1 MKKVCILLQISYD
14 FGILLSGKKKNDK
27 IKKRRDTMDY
37 RRLRKNEAI
46 RNYVRETRVC
56 LEDLIYPLFVVE
68 GKNKKE
74 EISAMP
80 NNYRFSIDKLIE
92 EAKELVE
99 LGIQGVLLFGIPV
112 KKDENGTSAYCKE
125 NIIEKAIYALK
136 QNVPQLY
143 VIADVCLC
151 EYTSHGHCGVIC
163 ENEVDNEK
171 TLPLLAKAAVSY
183 AKAGADCVAPSD
195 MMDNRVAYIRK
206 ALDKNDC
213 QTTAIMAYSAKYCS
227 AFYGP
232 FREAAN
238 SAPQFG
244 DRKSYQMDPANRKEA
259 LKEVEKD
266 IAEGADIVIIKP
278 GLPYL
283 DILWQVKERV
293 NVPVCAYQV
302 SGEYA
307 MIKAAEKM
315 NWIDGKKV
323 AAESLISLKRAG
335 ADMIITYFA
344 KSFAEEK
351 KKNC

>member
-1 MKKVCILLQISYD
+1 
-14 FGILLSGKKKNDK
+14 
-27 IKKRRDTMDY
+27 MDY
-37 RRLRKNEAI
+37 RRLRKNKAI
-46 RNYVRETRVC
+46 RNYVKETRVS
-56 LEDLIYPLFVVE
+56 LKDLIYPLFVVE
-68 GKNKKE
+68 GENIKQ

-80 NNYRFSIDKLIE
+80 QNYRYSVDKLVE
-92 EAKELVE
+92 EAKELFE
-99 LGIQGVLLFGIPV
+99 LGIQGVLLFGIPE
-112 KKDENGTSAYCKE
+112 KKDEFGTSAYCE
-125 NIIEKAIYALK
+125 GNIVQKAIQALRE
-136 QNVPQLY
+136 NVPQMY
-143 VIADVCLC
+143 IIADVCLC
-151 EYTSHGHCGVIC
+151 EYTNHGHCGVLC
-163 ENEVDNEK
+163 GTEVDNEK

-206 ALDKNDC
+206 ELDKNGC
-213 QTTAIMAYSAKYCS
+213 GEVAIMAYSAKYCS

-244 DRKSYQMDPANRKEA
+244 NRKSYQMDPANRKEA

-266 IAEGADIVIIKP
+266 IVEGADIVIVKP
-278 GLPYL
+278 ALPYL
-283 DILWQVKERV
+283 DILWQVKQQV

-307 MIKAAEKM
+307 MIKAAEQM

-323 AAESLISLKRAG
+323 AMESLLSIKRAG

-344 KSFAEEK
+344 KDFAKGILKEDE
-351 KKNC
+351 

>member
-1 MKKVCILLQISYD
+1 MQISYD
-14 FGILLSGKKKNDK
+14 FEILLSGKKKNDK

-99 LGIQGVLLFGIPV
+99 LGIQGVLLFGIPE

-244 DRKSYQMDPANRKEA
+244 DRKSYQMDPANRREA
-259 LKEVEKD
+259 LKEAFQD
-266 IAEGADIVIIKP
+266 IEEGADIIMVKP
-278 GLPYL
+278 ALAYL
-283 DILWQVKERV
+283 DIIRDVKDSCV
-293 NVPVCAYQV
+293 VPVASYNV

-307 MIKAAEKM
+307 MIKAAAK
-315 NWIDGKKV
+315 NGWIDEEKV
-323 AAESLISLKRAG
+323 VMETLLSMKRAG
-335 ADMIITYFA
+335 SDLIITYFA
-344 KSFAEEK
+344 KDFAKGILTEY
-351 KKNC
+351 

>member
-1 MKKVCILLQISYD
+1 
-14 FGILLSGKKKNDK
+14 
-27 IKKRRDTMDY
+27 MDY
-37 RRLRKNEAI
+37 RRLRKNKAI
-46 RNYVRETRVC
+46 RNYVKETRVC

-68 GKNKKE
+68 GENKKQ

-80 NNYRFSIDKLIE
+80 QNYRFSVDKLVE
-92 EAKELVE
+92 EAKEISK
-99 LGIQGVLLFGIPV
+99 LGIQGILLFGIPDN
-112 KKDENGTSAYCKE
+112 KDEFGTTAYCEE
-125 NIIEKAIYALK
+125 NIIQKAIKALK
-136 QNVPQLY
+136 QAVPELY
-143 VIADVCLC
+143 IIADVCLC

-163 ENEVDNEK
+163 DEKVDNEK

-183 AKAGADCVAPSD
+183 AKAGADCIAPSD

-206 ALDKNDC
+206 ALNENNCNDV
-213 QTTAIMAYSAKYCS
+213 AIMAYSAKYCS

-232 FREAAN
+232 FREAAH

-259 LKEVEKD
+259 LKEVQQD
-266 IAEGADIVIIKP
+266 IQEGADIVIVKP
-278 GLPYL
+278 ALPYL
-283 DILWQVKERV
+283 DILWQVKQQV
-293 NVPVCAYQV
+293 NVPVCSYQV

-323 AAESLISLKRAG
+323 AMESLIALKRAG

-344 KSFAEEK
+344 KDFAK
-351 KKNC
+351 GLLKDSDSIT